1 MTELQAKHAK
11 EVVDRF
17 KEMLG
22 DDLPANCE
30 EHLDELELLVESAID
45 AAVLDAEEAIV
56 TKLKQ
61 LTQDIESDAEVFE
74 R

>member
-1 MTELQAKHAK
+1 MTEVQAKHAK
-11 EVVDRF
+11 QVVDRF

-22 DDLPANCE
+22 NDLPANSE
-30 EHLDELELLVESAID
+30 EHLDELELLIESAID

-56 TKLKQ
+56 VKLKQ
-61 LTQDIESDAEVFE
+61 LTQDIETDAEVFD